1 MGRLEPLVRGLSHEW
16 GVLAFGGG
24 FGDDERM
31 VNVRRVERDQLLLMP
46 PSLSDWLPA
55 DHLAWFVIDVVAELE
70 MAGFYRSLRADG
82 RGGASYDPEVMLGVL
97 LYAYCVG
104 ERSSRRIEQRLC
116 DDVAFRV
123 VAANQAPDHATL
135 ARFRRRHQD
144 AIAGVFSQVV
154 ALCIS
159 EGLVESGVV
168 AIDGTKIEAD
178 VSSSSSVTR
187 RQIVDEIL
195 EEAEAVD
202 AAEDLEYGERR
213 GDELPDK
220 WVDRRDRRA
229 RLREALRQLDADGP
243 SDAESY
249 QADRSAR
256 EAVLGRKLGGRRAD
270 PALKRAG
277 AARTR
282 RINVTDPDSRTL
294 KDRHRFIWGYNAQA
308 AVTEDQIVVAAEV
321 TTAAR
326 DSVVFETM
334 VAATEESL
342 ANTGADRIETFVAD
356 TGYWS
361 IPNATLDIDADVL
374 ITPMPLTGG
383 ITDPNDP
390 RLAHRRHVIERL
402 DGGEITL
409 TAAAAEMEMSTTTAR
424 KLLGNHRSGRPD
436 PVEVRQAMVERL
448 ATDKGAAVYAK
459 RKTTVET
466 VFGNIKANLRFRR
479 FSNRGLDATS
489 SEWRLVCTVHNLL
502 KIHRQRLAAT

>member
-1 MGRLEPLVRGLSHEW
+1 VCCGLSHES
-16 GVLAFGGG
+16 GVIAFCGG
-24 FGDDERM
+24 FGDHVRM
-31 VNVRRVERDQLLLMP
+31 VNLRTVDRDQLLLMP

-55 DHLAWFVIDVVAELE
+55 DHLAWFIVDVVAELDLS
-70 MAGFYRSLRADG
+70 GFYQSLRGDG
-82 RGGASYDPEVMLGVL
+82 RGGASYDPEVMLGIL
-97 LYAYCVG
+97 LYSYCVG

-123 VAANQAPDHATL
+123 IAANQAPDHATL
-135 ARFRRRHQD
+135 ARFRRRHRD

-154 ALCIS
+154 ALCVS
-159 EGLVESGVV
+159 EGLVQSGVV

-178 VSSSSSVTR
+178 VSAESSVTR

-202 AAEDLEYGERR
+202 TAEDLEYGARR
-213 GDELPDK
+213 GDELPER
-220 WVDRRDRRA
+220 WTDRRDRRT

-249 QADRSAR
+249 HAARTAR
-256 EAVLGRKLGGRRAD
+256 EAELGHKLGGRRAD
-270 PALKRAG
+270 PATTKHASV
-277 AARTR
+277 ARTR
-282 RINVTDPDSRTL
+282 RINVMDPDSRTL
-294 KDRHRFIWGYNAQA
+294 KSRHRFIWGYNAQA

-334 VAATEESL
+334 VAVAEENL
-342 ANTGADRIETFVAD
+342 ENTSADRVETFVAD

-374 ITPMPLTGG
+374 ITPMPMTQG

-390 RLAHRRHVIERL
+390 RLGRRKEVIERL
-402 DGGEITL
+402 DRGDITVRDAS
-409 TAAAAEMEMSTTTAR
+409 TEMGVSTTTIH
-424 KLLGNHRSGRPD
+424 KLLKNHRNGLPD
-436 PVEVRQAMVERL
+436 SITVRHAMVERL
-448 ATDKGAAVYAK
+448 ATEHGAAAYAK

-466 VFGNIKANLRFRR
+466 VFGNIKANLGFRR
-479 FSNRGLDATS
+479 FSNRGIDATS
-489 SEWRLVCTVHNLL
+489 SEWRLICTAHNLL
-502 KIHRQRLAAT
+502 KIHRQQLAAT

>member
-1 MGRLEPLVRGLSHEW
+1 LYWGLSHES
-16 GVLAFGGG
+16 GVLAFCGG
-24 FGDDERM
+24 FGHDAGM

-55 DHLAWFVIDVVAELE
+55 DHLAWFVVDVVAELDLS
-70 MAGFYRSLRADG
+70 GFYRSLRVDG
-82 RGGASYDPEVMLGVL
+82 RGGASYDPEVMLGIL
-97 LYAYCVG
+97 LYSYCVG
-104 ERSSRRIEQRLC
+104 ERSSRRIERRLC

-144 AIAGVFSQVV
+144 AIAGVFAQVV
-154 ALCIS
+154 ALCIT
-159 EGLVESGVV
+159 EGLVHAGVV

-178 VSSSSSVTR
+178 VSVSSSVTR

-202 AAEDLEYGERR
+202 AAEDLEYGDRR
-213 GDELPDK
+213 GDELPDR
-220 WVDRRDRRA
+220 WADRRDRRT

-249 QADRSAR
+249 QASRTAR
-256 EAVLGRKLGGRRAD
+256 EAEMGRKLGGR
-270 PALKRAG
+270 PASPDSRWASP
-277 AARTR
+277 ARTR

-294 KDRHRFIWGYNAQA
+294 KDRRRFIWGYNAQA

-326 DSVVFETM
+326 DSVVFEAM
-334 VAATEESL
+334 VAATEETL
-342 ANTGADRIETFVAD
+342 ADTGADRVETFVAD

-361 IPNATLDIDADVL
+361 IPNATLDINADVL

-383 ITDPNDP
+383 ITDPDDP
-390 RLAHRRHVIERL
+390 RLTQRRQVIERL
-402 DGGEITL
+402 DAGNVTV
-409 TAAAAEMEMSTTTAR
+409 TAAAAEIGVSTTTVR
-424 KLLGNHRSGRPD
+424 KLLRNHRAGRPD
-436 PVEVRQAMVERL
+436 PIEVRQAMIERL
-448 ATDKGAAVYAK
+448 ATDEGAAIYAT

-466 VFGNIKANLRFRR
+466 VFGNIKANLGFRR
-479 FSNRGLDATS
+479 FSQRGLDATS
-489 SEWRLVCTVHNLL
+489 SEWRLVCTIHNLL
-502 KIHRQRLAAT
+502 KIHRHRLVTA

>member
-1 MGRLEPLVRGLSHEW
+1 MTAALAHLGEPN
-16 GVLAFGGG
+16 LASARMTA
-24 FGDDERM
+24 RM
-31 VNVRRVERDQLLLMP
+31 VNVRTVERDQLLLMP

-55 DHLAWFVIDVVAELE
+55 DHLAWFVIDVVAELDLS
-70 MAGFYRSLRADG
+70 GFYRSLRIDG
-82 RGGASYDPEVMLGVL
+82 RGGASYEPGAVLGVL

-104 ERSSRRIEQRLC
+104 ERSSGRIKHRLC

-144 AIAGVFSQVV
+144 AIAGAFVQVV
-154 ALCIS
+154 ALCMA
-159 EGLVESGVV
+159 EGLVQAGVV

-178 VSSSSSVTR
+178 VSVSSSVTR

-202 AAEDLEYGERR
+202 AAEDLEYGARR
-213 GDELPDK
+213 GGELPDRLG
-220 WVDRRDRRA
+220 DRRDRRA

-249 QADRSAR
+249 QTDRTAR
-256 EAVLGRKLGGRRAD
+256 EAALGRKLGGRRAD
-270 PALKRAG
+270 PTTKRAS
-277 AARTR
+277 AAQTR

-294 KDRHRFIWGYNAQA
+294 KDRRRFIWGCNAQA

-321 TTAAR
+321 TTTAR

-334 VAATEESL
+334 VVAAEENLVDTS
-342 ANTGADRIETFVAD
+342 ADRVETFVAD

-361 IPNATLDIDADVL
+361 VDNATLDIDADVL

-383 ITDPNDP
+383 INDPDDP
-390 RLAHRRHVIERL
+390 RLARRRQVIERL
-402 DGGEITL
+402 DGGDATV
-409 TAAAAEMEMSTTTAR
+409 TSAATEMGVSTTTVR
-424 KLLGNHRSGRPD
+424 KLLRNYRADRPD
-436 PVEVRQAMVERL
+436 SIEVRQAMVERL
-448 ATDKGAAVYAK
+448 ATEHGAAVYAK

-466 VFGNIKANLRFRR
+466 VFGNIKTNLGFRR
-479 FSNRGLDATS
+479 FSGRGLDATS

-502 KIHRQRLAAT
+502 KIHRQRLAAI

>member
-1 MGRLEPLVRGLSHEW
+1 MNR

-24 FGDDERM
+24 FGHDARM

-46 PSLSDWLPA
+46 PSLSDWLPP
-55 DHLAWFVIDVVAELE
+55 DHLAWFIIDVVAELDLS
-70 MAGFYRSLRADG
+70 GFYRSLRADG

-97 LYAYCVG
+97 LYAYCGG

-144 AIAGVFSQVV
+144 AIAGVFTQVV
-154 ALCIS
+154 ALCIT
-159 EGLVESGVV
+159 EGLVQAGVV

-178 VSSSSSVTR
+178 VSASSSATR

-202 AAEDLEYGERR
+202 AAEDLEYGDRR
-213 GDELPDK
+213 GDELPPK

-249 QADRSAR
+249 QAARKAR
-256 EAVLGRKLGGRRAD
+256 EAELGHKLGGRLAD
-270 PALKRAG
+270 PTTKWASP
-277 AARTR
+277 ARTR
-282 RINVTDPDSRTL
+282 KINVTDPDSRTI
-294 KDRHRFIWGYNAQA
+294 KDGRRFIQGYNAQA

-321 TTAAR
+321 TNAAR
-326 DSVVFETM
+326 DSVIFATM
-334 VAATEESL
+334 VAATERNL
-342 ANTGADRIETFVAD
+342 KDNGADPAGTFVAD

-361 IPNATLDIDADVL
+361 IDNATLDIDADVL
-374 ITPMPLTGG
+374 ITPMPMTGG
-383 ITDPNDP
+383 ITDPDDP
-390 RLAHRRHVIERL
+390 RIARRRHVIKRL
-402 DGGEITL
+402 DHAEITIK
-409 TAAAAEMEMSTTTAR
+409 TAAAEMGVSTTTAR
-424 KLLGNHRSGRPD
+424 KLLRHHRSGHPD
-436 PVEVRQAMVERL
+436 AVEVRHAMTERL
-448 ATDKGAAVYAK
+448 ATEGGAAAYAR

-466 VFGNIKANLRFRR
+466 VFGNVKANLGFRR
-479 FSNRGLDATS
+479 FSRRGLDATT

-502 KIHRQRLAAT
+502 KIRRHQHAIA